1 LVEQINFDRDE
12 DDLNLFAQPAA
23 DELVIPDDF
32 VQRERDILLRFERDD
47 LVQFFLY
54 QRRQF
59 HKPGEH

>member
-1 LVEQINFDRDE
+1 MSRS
-12 DDLNLFAQPAA
+12 AA
-23 DELVIPDDF
+23 TTGNPDDF
-32 VQRERDILLRFERDD
+32 VQRRTDILLRFERDD